1 MKITPLIICIS
12 LLCSC
17 NTKEELSEEVSSNE
31 QSETI
36 KNDHIVINASIN
48 NANGVMYYLYNL
60 GAQQP
65 QILDSIT
72 VTNNQ
77 AEFDVTPKDNQTILG
92 LGSSQKNL
100 MLFIGQKQDSI
111 SITANHSDVFT
122 NFNIEG
128 SESSLILK
136 QYFFDRLN
144 IINQLNETQK
154 KLQALPFEKQI
165 ERENLILE
173 NQVIKN
179 AFNKL
184 KTDFILN
191 NKNSPAI
198 FLALYDISDP
208 VTEYDMLEVIAESIS
223 NNFSNTVFQQQAIM
237 RINKAKQQIAMIEQQ
252 SAMQEQQKNAMKNA
266 GLFVGGNAPELTYS
280 GVNGES
286 ISLSSL
292 KGKVVLLDFWAS
304 WCGPCRKE
312 NPFVVNLYN
321 KYKNRGFDIYS
332 FSLDNN
338 KEKWIQAINQDQLSW
353 KNHVSDLKGW
363 QSAGAAKYMI
373 KSIPQTFI
381 IDRKGKIAE
390 IGLRGAELEQKI
402 LELL

>member
-1 MKITPLIICIS
+1 MCIR
-12 LLCSC
+12 
-17 NTKEELSEEVSSNE
+17 
-31 QSETI
+31 
-36 KNDHIVINASIN
+36 
-48 NANGVMYYLYNL
+48 
-60 GAQQP
+60 
-65 QILDSIT
+65 DS
-72 VTNNQ
+72 
-77 AEFDVTPKDNQTILG
+77 
-92 LGSSQKNL
+92 
-100 MLFIGQKQDSI
+100 
-111 SITANHSDVFT
+111 
-122 NFNIEG
+122 
-128 SESSLILK
+128 
-136 QYFFDRLN
+136 
-144 IINQLNETQK
+144 
-154 KLQALPFEKQI
+154 
-165 ERENLILE
+165 
-173 NQVIKN
+173 
-179 AFNKL
+179 
-184 KTDFILN
+184 
-191 NKNSPAI
+191 
-198 FLALYDISDP
+198 DISDP

>member
-111 SITANHSDVFT
+111 NITANHSDVFT
-122 NFNIEG
+122 DFNIEG

-173 NQVIKN
+173 SQVIKN

-373 KSIPQTFI
+373 KSIPQTFL

>member
-1 MKITPLIICIS
+1 MKITPLIICLS

-17 NTKEELSEEVSSNE
+17 NTKEELSEEVSGNE

-65 QILDSIT
+65 QILDSIK
-72 VTNNQ
+72 VTNDQ
-77 AEFDVTPKDNQTILG
+77 AEFDVTPKDNHTILG

-122 NFNIEG
+122 DFNIEG

-173 NQVIKN
+173 SQVIKN

-363 QSAGAAKYMI
+363 QSTGAAKYMI
-373 KSIPQTFI
+373 KSIPQTFL

>member
-1 MKITPLIICIS
+1 MKITPLIICLS

-17 NTKEELSEEVSSNE
+17 NTKEKLSEEVSGNE

-60 GAQQP
+60 GSQQP
-65 QILDSIT
+65 QILDSIK
-72 VTNNQ
+72 VTNDQ
-77 AEFDVTPKDNQTILG
+77 AEFDVTPKDNHTILG

-122 NFNIEG
+122 DFNIEG

-173 NQVIKN
+173 SQVIKN

-252 SAMQEQQKNAMKNA
+252 SAMQEQQKNAMKSA

-363 QSAGAAKYMI
+363 QSTGAAKYMI
-373 KSIPQTFI
+373 KSSPQTFL

>member
-77 AEFDVTPKDNQTILG
+77 AEFDVTPKDNHTILG

-111 SITANHSDVFT
+111 SITANHSDAFAD
-122 NFNIEG
+122 FNIEG

-144 IINQLNETQK
+144 IINQLNETQN

-173 NQVIKN
+173 SQVIKN

>member
-17 NTKEELSEEVSSNE
+17 NTKEELSEEVSGNE
-31 QSETI
+31 QLETI

-77 AEFDVTPKDNQTILG
+77 AEFDVIPKDNHTILG

-122 NFNIEG
+122 DFNIEG

-173 NQVIKN
+173 SQVIKN

-252 SAMQEQQKNAMKNA
+252 SAMQEQQKNAMKN
-266 GLFVGGNAPELTYS
+266 
-280 GVNGES
+280 
-286 ISLSSL
+286 SS
-292 KGKVVLLDFWAS
+292 
-304 WCGPCRKE
+304 
-312 NPFVVNLYN
+312 
-321 KYKNRGFDIYS
+321 
-332 FSLDNN
+332 
-338 KEKWIQAINQDQLSW
+338 
-353 KNHVSDLKGW
+353 
-363 QSAGAAKYMI
+363 
-373 KSIPQTFI
+373 
-381 IDRKGKIAE
+381 
-390 IGLRGAELEQKI
+390 
-402 LELL
+402 

>member
-122 NFNIEG
+122 DFNIEG

-173 NQVIKN
+173 SQVIKN

-373 KSIPQTFI
+373 KSIPQTFL
-381 IDRKGKIAE
+381 IDRKGIIAE

>member
-72 VTNNQ
+72 ITNNQ
-77 AEFDVTPKDNQTILG
+77 AEFDVTPKDNHTILG

-111 SITANHSDVFT
+111 SITANHSDVFAD
-122 NFNIEG
+122 FNIEG

-154 KLQALPFEKQI
+154 KLQALPFKKQI

-173 NQVIKN
+173 SQVIKN

>member
-48 NANGVMYYLYNL
+48 NANGVIYYLYNL

-72 VTNNQ
+72 ITNNQ
-77 AEFDVTPKDNQTILG
+77 AEFDVTPKDNHTILG

-122 NFNIEG
+122 DFNIEG

-154 KLQALPFEKQI
+154 KLQALPFKKQI

-173 NQVIKN
+173 SQVIKN

-338 KEKWIQAINQDQLSW
+338 KEKWIQAINQDQLIW